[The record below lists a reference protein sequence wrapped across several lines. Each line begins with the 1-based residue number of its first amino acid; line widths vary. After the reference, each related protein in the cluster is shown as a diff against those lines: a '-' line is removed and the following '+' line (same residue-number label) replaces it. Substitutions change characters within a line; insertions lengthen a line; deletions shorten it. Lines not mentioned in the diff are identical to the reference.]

1 MATMIL
7 QCKQKGEHIRFSL
20 MDGTVEAGYLTA
32 ELADKRLLYA
42 THTVVSP
49 SYQGQGLAQRLVEAL
64 VLWAEERG
72 LLIEPICSYIR
83 KLSERYERLASR
95 LETHSEAAV
104 IIAELEAL
112 ADPRR
117 AEGQMKY
124 FKTGK
129 GQYAEGDVFLGID
142 TKSLQ
147 AVLKRADAPRGYRR
161 RHLSTA
167 TLHDL
172 WASPYNEARL
182 LACYYATAWAETA
195 DSDEGRER
203 LYDIYMANIERCNNW
218 NLVDASAPYIF
229 AVYWAGRDVT
239 ARRQALDDLVRS
251 QSLWLQRAAL
261 VSTYGFIRQGE
272 SEETFRLCR
281 QLINHP
287 HDLIHKAMGWML
299 REVGK
304 RIDMH
309 LLRSFLQEYA
319 PLMPRTALRYALEH
333 FDADERL
340 YFMQMKRQV
349 EQA

>member
-1 MATMIL
+1 MDMMTL
-7 QCKQKGEHIRFSL
+7 QLKDKGRELRFSL
-20 MDGTVEAGYLTA
+20 MDGSTEVGYLTA
-32 ELADKRLLYA
+32 EIADKRLLYA

-49 SYQGQGLAQRLVEAL
+49 SYQGQGLAQRLVDAL
-64 VLWAEERG
+64 VSWAEERS
-72 LLIEPICSYIR
+72 LLIEPVCSYIQR
-83 KLSERYERLASR
+83 LSERHERLAAR
-95 LETHSEAAV
+95 LETHSEASV
-104 IIAELEAL
+104 IIRELEAL

-117 AEGQMKY
+117 AEGQMRY

-129 GQYAEGDVFLGID
+129 GQYGEGDVFLGID

-147 AVLKRADAPRGYRR
+147 AVLKRVDAPRGYRR

-182 LACYYATAWAETA
+182 LACYYITAWAETA
-195 DSDEGRER
+195 DSDEGIER
-203 LYDIYMANIERCNNW
+203 LYDTYMMNIERCNNW
-218 NLVDASAPYIF
+218 NLVDASAPYVF
-229 AVYWAGRDVT
+229 VAYWADRDVT

-251 QSLWLQRAAL
+251 ESLWLQRAAL
-261 VSTYGFIRQGE
+261 VATYGFIRQGE
-272 SEETFRLCR
+272 CEETFRLCR
-281 QLINHP
+281 LLINHP

-309 LLRSFLQEYA
+309 LLRGFLKEYA

-333 FDADERL
+333 FDAEERQI
-340 YFMQMKRQV
+340 FMQMKPKS
-349 EQA
+349 QAD